1 MIFKDYYKILGLDT
15 NKVNIDEIKIAYRDQ
30 AKKYHPDVNS
40 GDSRAEERFKD
51 INEAYKILSE
61 PTTRKKYDRMWNSH
75 IGKKKSKLAKKST
88 ENTKKTATRGE
99 IFNALFGIENIN
111 DEGLHKNQNSKV
123 PTQGEDIETE
133 IPISI
138 IEGFFGQTK
147 KISLRTVSGK
157 MKNFEI
163 NIPAGIRNGEKI
175 RLIGQGKPGT
185 NGGKNG
191 DLLFK
196 IKIIEEKKYKLIG
209 ADIYTD
215 LNISPWEAVLGTK
228 VEVDAIDETI
238 GVYIPQGI
246 ETGEEIHISNK
257 GYKDNKGGR
266 GEFIIRIK
274 IMIPKNI
281 TEKERELYRQM
292 KKISKF
298 NPRDL

>member
-1 MIFKDYYKILGLDT
+1 MVFKDYYKILGMED
-15 NKVNIDEIKIAYRDQ
+15 NKATPEEIKTAYREQ
-30 AKKYHPDVNS
+30 AKKYHPDINS
-40 GDSRAEERFKD
+40 KNDFSEERFKD

-75 IGKKKSKLAKKST
+75 IGKKKSKIAKKST
-88 ENTKKTATRGE
+88 ENTKKTVTRGE

-111 DEGLHKNQNSKV
+111 DEGLHKNKNSKV